1 MSSLLDAGKSFRG
14 ATEGTGHTSHGQ
26 PQDGGHF
33 HMRTL
38 AEHTVLGGQHTGQ
51 PRPVLKVNHANVAP
65 CYLQRDLDERL
76 NVLLKDSPRRSV
88 LMIDSEKTG
97 NDGG

>member
-1 MSSLLDAGKSFRG
+1 MQAKASEGRLRVLD
-14 ATEGTGHTSHGQ
+14 
-26 PQDGGHF
+26 
-33 HMRTL
+33 TL
-38 AEHTVLGGQHTGQ
+38 AMDSHKTVGISTYIHWHEHTVLGGQHTGQ